1 MTTNEDEF
9 NDPLVIKKNQ
19 KLYSK
24 FCNHNQ
30 TQLLE
35 VDPNKCFPWQFHNR
49 SLNTLSLKSC
59 KDLVDSIKKIGQ
71 AEPILVR
78 KVTLDPNYDFEII
91 FGVRRWFACRQ
102 IANQKLLAYVTDVD
116 DKTCAI
122 LMHAEN
128 THRKDI
134 TKFEK
139 ACSFLQQMNSGLFK
153 NQLEL
158 AQAVGFTQGFI
169 SKLLKA
175 ARLLDY
181 EWIHPLFQAK
191 QELSIR
197 YAYQLARHLEDP
209 KANNLIKER
218 FELLLQEYQK
228 ASTTISATDV
238 MKQLINFAESK
249 TCGKHTPMMN
259 QSDLPSIRY
268 VAKKP
273 GTLTIEI
280 DNSSRQLNQEEI
292 QTTISNLIKKHLN

>member
-24 FCNHNQ
+24 LCNQYQ

-35 VDPNKCFPWQFHNR
+35 VDPNKCFPWEFHNR
-49 SLNTLSLKSC
+49 NLNTLSLKTC

-102 IANQKLLAYVTDVD
+102 IPNQKLLAYVTDVE
-116 DKTCAI
+116 DKSCAI

-175 ARLLDY
+175 AKLLDY
-181 EWIHPLFQAK
+181 EWIHPLFQDK

-197 YAYQLARHLEDP
+197 YAYQLARYLEDP
-209 KANNLIKER
+209 NTHNLIKER
-218 FELLLQEYQK
+218 FEFLLQEYQK
-228 ASTTISATDV
+228 ASTRISSTEI
-238 MKQLINFAESK
+238 MKKLRG
-249 TCGKHTPMMN
+249 CP
-259 QSDLPSIRY
+259 R
-268 VAKKP
+268 
-273 GTLTIEI
+273 
-280 DNSSRQLNQEEI
+280 
-292 QTTISNLIKKHLN
+292 